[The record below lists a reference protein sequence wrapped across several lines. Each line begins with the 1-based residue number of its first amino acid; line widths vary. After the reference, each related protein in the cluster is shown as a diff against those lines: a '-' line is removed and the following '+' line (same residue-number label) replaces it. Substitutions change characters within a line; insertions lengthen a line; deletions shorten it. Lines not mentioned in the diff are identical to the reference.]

1 MRPPFLMDSK
11 GVVGGRMSNR
21 LSEDELKKEIRNKHD
36 ELMHLMNLENQL
48 QRSRDKNREPIIAI

>member
-21 LSEDELKKEIRNKHD
+21 LSEDELKKEIRK
-36 ELMHLMNLENQL
+36 
-48 QRSRDKNREPIIAI
+48 